1 VNRRWQIFSSRIILF
16 AVILGIHTVV
26 ILGPVG
32 CFWLKND
39 ENKKKEI
46 AFKVQLG
53 GLEPSHAPEVGPPE
67 RTRPTGAPPAPEPPA
82 PLPAPPEPPEP
93 KPLPAPPA
101 PPKPKPQVKKPVPK
115 PPKPKPQ
122 VKKPVPKPPKPV
134 KPKIDPN
141 AAARRRQQQRIR
153 EIQARNRRREAEKQ
167 RLQAGVYRPA
177 GGNNFN
183 PNVKIG
189 TRNTG
194 QKFGKQDNRTPAG
207 GASAATEEEWK
218 KFDKSVFEIISD
230 KWHPPAGIWVDDS
243 TSAVIA
249 IRLDSKGRVI
259 GKKMEKPSPNAAVN
273 ASAKRLLD
281 NLNQMPVPPGKTATN
296 WLTIVLKQTL

>member
-1 VNRRWQIFSSRIILF
+1 M
-16 AVILGIHTVV
+16 
-26 ILGPVG
+26 
-32 CFWLKND
+32 
-39 ENKKKEI
+39 
-46 AFKVQLG
+46 
-53 GLEPSHAPEVGPPE
+53 
-67 RTRPTGAPPAPEPPA
+67 
-82 PLPAPPEPPEP
+82 
-93 KPLPAPPA
+93 
-101 PPKPKPQVKKPVPK
+101 KKPVPK